1 MILYEKMEVSKR
13 KERKRINFKLIG
25 INRNCENELQNI
37 GYTGVR
43 LYAFAVSVAAGEV
56 IENERKS
63 YIEGIL

>member
-13 KERKRINFKLIG
+13 KESKRINFKLIG
-25 INRNCENELQNI
+25 INQNCENELQNI
-37 GYTGVR
+37 GYTDVR